1 MALRA
6 QGKGTGVVWFCGG
19 KKRGTSGDLNHSFQ
33 GTSTAV
39 PNETLCGAHSP
50 GRRHRSRLFLV
61 GSMERP
67 FGLLGR
73 EDSRIPDSRNRPRL
87 CPAQGRYAPAQDGT
101 GVVWFGRF
109 KVERPPGT
117 CQEGGFQ
124 NPDARF
130 QNRDARNLDGCAS
143 LDGATRPGK
152 LAQRVVAF
160 CCAKR
165 GTLGGFRFICRVDP
179 GNGLRVAE
187 GLDFVKTGT
196 PGDMKINSKGSRRLP
211 VCLRTPKPFPG
222 RCPNLRRGAGY
233 ETPSL
238 PPPTIIKTITSPG
251 AGSLPCLS
259 EQHDEYSKGFGFG
272 NAGDLWGLGNRF

>member
-143 LDGATRPGK
+143 LDG
-152 LAQRVVAF
+152 
-160 CCAKR
+160 
-165 GTLGGFRFICRVDP
+165 
-179 GNGLRVAE
+179 E
-187 GLDFVKTGT
+187 
-196 PGDMKINSKGSRRLP
+196 GSRRLP

-259 EQHDEYSKGFGFG
+259 RQHDECSTGFGFG
-272 NAGDLWGLGNRF
+272 KAGDPWGLGNRF